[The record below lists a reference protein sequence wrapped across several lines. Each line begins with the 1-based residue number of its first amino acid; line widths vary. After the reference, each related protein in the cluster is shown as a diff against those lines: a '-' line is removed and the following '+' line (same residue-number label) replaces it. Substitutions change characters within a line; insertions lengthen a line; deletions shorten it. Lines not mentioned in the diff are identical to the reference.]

1 MRRVLGRQSISSTL
15 RLVLLITSCSALILA
30 TIGFALSEWASAQA
44 RLYENLRTEA
54 NIVGS
59 NSVAALMFKDVVSAE
74 KTLASLRSESGIVKA
89 VLLTESGKL
98 FARYQRD
105 NKPSDLH
112 IPHALQGQ
120 SEGLTYVME
129 SIEYDG
135 EVLGK
140 ILLWSDRS
148 LWRDN
153 LWFRI
158 VTLLALFIVS
168 LLVAIIVS
176 NSLQRV
182 VTDPVLALASTARK
196 VRENSDYSL
205 RATRLSND
213 EIGRLVDDFNS
224 MLDQIQDRDSD
235 LRKIQETLES
245 KVSERTHELEKMAR
259 KFEFLAYHDALTGL
273 SNRITFDNRLA
284 DSISHIERHG
294 GYLAVI
300 FLDLDRFKTI
310 NDTLG
315 HDVGDQLLIEMSA
328 RLSSCLREDDVLAR
342 LGGDEFALL
351 LTDTPPAGVAEVA
364 TKIIRAV
371 SQELIIESNK
381 LHVTTSIGISIYPED
396 GEGGQALIKNADAA
410 MYRSKDKGRNQFTFF
425 TAEMNREIKRRMDL
439 ESRLRQALQHQM
451 LSVHYQPKLD
461 SQGLRIEG
469 VEALVRWYDEYLGEV
484 SPVEFIPIAEE
495 CGLIDSIDVWVL
507 RKASADIQRLNESLG
522 TSLRLSVNVSPVHF
536 IRNKVVAEVQAV
548 LNTIGFPGGLLELE
562 ITESIIGPEVEDIY
576 QQLADIHTLGVQ
588 ISIDDF
594 GTGYSSLSRLKELPL
609 DTLKIDRSFIGDVG
623 KDHSDE
629 VLVRAIISMAHNL
642 NLKVV
647 AEGVETQEQYEF
659 VQRYK
664 CDQVQGFLFS
674 RPLGID
680 QLEEKVKTLNA
691 LVV

>member
-1 MRRVLGRQSISSTL
+1 MRRVLGRRSISSTL

-30 TIGFALSEWASAQA
+30 TIGFALSEWASAQS

-59 NSVAALMFKDVVSAE
+59 NSVAALMFKDVSSAE
-74 KTLASLRSESGIVKA
+74 KTLASLRSESGIVEA
-89 VLLTESGKL
+89 VLLAERGKL

-105 NKPSDLH
+105 AEPSELH
-112 IPHALQGQ
+112 IPHALQGKNG
-120 SEGLTYVME
+120 GLTYVME

-135 EVLGK
+135 EQLGK

-148 LWRDN
+148 LWREN
-153 LWFRI
+153 LWFRT
-158 VTLLALFIVS
+158 VTLLALFVVS
-168 LLVAIIVS
+168 LMVAVIVS

-196 VRENSDYSL
+196 VRENSDYGL
-205 RATRLSND
+205 RATRLSDD
-213 EIGRLVDDFNS
+213 EIGSLVDDFNG
-224 MLDQIQDRDSD
+224 MLEQIQTRDKD

-245 KVSERTHELEKMAR
+245 KVSERTHELENMAR

-273 SNRITFDNRLA
+273 SNRITFDNRLI
-284 DSISHIERHG
+284 DSISHLERHG

-315 HDVGDQLLIEMSA
+315 HDVGDKLLIEMA
-328 RLSSCLREDDVLAR
+328 GRLSSCLREDDVLAR
-342 LGGDEFALL
+342 LGGDEFAVL

-371 SQELIIESNK
+371 SDELMIENNH

-396 GEGGQALIKNADAA
+396 GESGQALIKNADAA

-425 TAEMNREIKRRMDL
+425 TAEMNSEIKRRMEL
-439 ESRLRQALQHQM
+439 ENRLRQALQKQT
-451 LSVHYQPKLD
+451 LSVHYQPKFD
-461 SQGLRIEG
+461 RQGLRIEG
-469 VEALVRWYDEYLGEV
+469 VEALVRWNDEYLGDV
-484 SPVEFIPIAEE
+484 SPVEFIPVAED
-495 CGLIDSIDVWVL
+495 CGLIDTIDVWVL
-507 RKASADIQRLNESLG
+507 RKACADIQQLNNSLG

-536 IRNKVVAEVQAV
+536 IRNRVVAEVQSV
-548 LNTIGFPGGLLELE
+548 LTTVGFPGELLELE
-562 ITESIIGPEVEDIY
+562 ITESIIGPGVEDIY

-623 KDHSDE
+623 KDRSDE
-629 VLVRAIISMAHNL
+629 ILVRTIISMAHNL

-647 AEGVETQEQYEF
+647 AEGVETDNQHDF
-659 VQRYK
+659 VQRYN

-674 RPLGID
+674 RPLDID
-680 QLEEKVKTLNA
+680 QLLDRVKRLNA
-691 LVV
+691 VAT